1 MKTRMF
7 SLMVLTFSLI
17 FPFVAA
23 NVFAQSHPEFVQFPA
38 RAMGALYKPD
48 SGPAPHVGVIVIHR
62 TSNFMTHPAC
72 TNLSSRG
79 FMVLCMN
86 TRFDNNESQVIFEQL
101 ALDVKAG
108 LNYLKNTQHM
118 TKVVLLGHS
127 GGGPT
132 TSFYQAVAENGPSF
146 CTDPNKLTQCDNS
159 NNDFTNLPK
168 ADGIVFVDA
177 HPGVGIIGM
186 LRSNNPAVVN
196 EDRPDLL
203 RPDLDPFNPANGY
216 NPNGPSHYSAAF
228 QKKYFA
234 GQSERMNDWI
244 AIAQRIRDEIGA
256 DKYIYTDD
264 GPVVIGASTDAKLF
278 NLDPTILCC
287 TLQPHKLIQN
297 DGSIVTEVIQ
307 SVRTAHPE
315 NKDQNSTFDE
325 GGRLLT
331 VSSFLSANA
340 IRSTNSLD
348 GIDYCSS
355 NNSTPCNVQQISV
368 PVLFTAMGGYY
379 FIRDNEIHY
388 NLAKSVDKDFIVAA
402 GLLHGITPCTNCP
415 GGPYTNVPAH
425 YWDYVRDWINARF

>member
-23 NVFAQSHPEFVQFPA
+23 NVIAQSHPEFVQFPA

-228 QKKYFA
+228 QNKYFA

>member
-1 MKTRMF
+1 MKTKAV
-7 SLMVLTFSLI
+7 SWIVIGLVIALMGSH
-17 FPFVAA
+17 AY
-23 NVFAQSHPEFVQFPA
+23 AQSHPEFVQFPA

-86 TRFDNNESQVIFEQL
+86 TRFDNNESEVIFEQL

-108 LNYLKNTQHM
+108 VNYLKNTQHM
-118 TKVVLLGHS
+118 TKVILLGHS

-132 TSFYQAVAENGPSF
+132 SSFYQAVAEEGPSF

-159 NNDFTNLPK
+159 SGTYTGLPR

-177 HPGVGIIGM
+177 HPGVGTIGM

-196 EDRPDLL
+196 ENRPNLL

-216 NPNGPSHYSAAF
+216 NPNGASHYSAAF

-234 GQSERMNDWI
+234 AQSERMNDWI
-244 AIAQRIRDEIGA
+244 ALAQRIRDEIGA
-256 DKYIYTDD
+256 NAYIYTDD
-264 GPVVIGASTDAKLF
+264 GPVVIGASTSAKLF
-278 NLDPTILCC
+278 NLDPSILCC

-297 DGSIVTEVIQ
+297 DGTIATEIIQ

-315 NKDQNSTFDE
+315 NKDQNATFDD

-331 VSSFLSANA
+331 VNSLLSANA

-355 NNSTPCNVQQISV
+355 NNSTPCNVQHISV

-402 GLLHGITPCTNCP
+402 GLLHGITPCTNCA

>member
-1 MKTRMF
+1 MKPKAA
-7 SLMVLTFSLI
+7 SWIVIGLVIALMASH
-17 FPFVAA
+17 AY
-23 NVFAQSHPEFVQFPA
+23 AQSHPEFVQFPA

-86 TRFDNNESQVIFEQL
+86 TRFDNNESEVIFEQL

-108 LNYLKNTQHM
+108 VNYLKNTQHM
-118 TKVVLLGHS
+118 TKVILLGHS

-132 TSFYQAVAENGPSF
+132 SSFYQAVAEEGPSF

-159 NNDFTNLPK
+159 SGAYTGLPR

-177 HPGVGIIGM
+177 HPGVGTIGM

-196 EDRPDLL
+196 ENRPNLL

-216 NPNGPSHYSAAF
+216 NPNGASHYSAAF
-228 QKKYFA
+228 QQKYFA
-234 GQSERMNDWI
+234 AQSERMNDWI
-244 AIAQRIRDEIGA
+244 ALAQRIRDEIGA
-256 DKYIYTDD
+256 NAYIYTDD
-264 GPVVIGASTDAKLF
+264 GPVVIGASTSAKLF
-278 NLDPTILCC
+278 NLDPSILCC

-297 DGSIVTEVIQ
+297 DGTIATEIIQ

-315 NKDQNSTFDE
+315 NKDQNATFDD

-331 VSSFLSANA
+331 VNSLLSANA

-355 NNSTPCNVQQISV
+355 NNSTPCNVQHISV

-388 NLAKSVDKDFIVAA
+388 NLAKSVDKDFVVAA
-402 GLLHGITPCTNCP
+402 GLLHGITPCTNCA

-425 YWDYVRDWINARF
+425 YWDFVRDWINTRF

>member
-1 MKTRMF
+1 MKKRIL
-7 SLMVLTFSLI
+7 SSMVLIFSLI
-17 FPFVAA
+17 FPLVTA
-23 NVFAQSHPEFVQFPA
+23 NLFAQSHPEFVQFPA

-48 SGPAPHVGVIVIHR
+48 SGPAPHVGVIVMHR

-86 TRFDNNESQVIFEQL
+86 TRFDNNESDVIFEEL

-108 LNYLKNTQHM
+108 VNYLKNTQHM
-118 TKVVLLGHS
+118 SKVILLAHS

-132 TSFYQAVAENGPSF
+132 MSFYQAVAEVGPSF

-159 NNDFTNLPK
+159 NGAYTGLPR

-177 HPGVGIIGM
+177 HPGVGTIGM

-196 EDRPDLL
+196 EARPNLL

-216 NPNGPSHYSAAF
+216 NPNGPSTYSDRF
-228 QKKYFA
+228 KQKYFA
-234 GQSERMNDWI
+234 AQSERMNDWI
-244 AIAQRIRDEIGA
+244 AKAQEIRDEIGA
-256 DKYIYTDD
+256 NAYIYTDD
-264 GPVVIGASTDAKLF
+264 GPVVIGASTSAKLF
-278 NLDPTILCC
+278 NLDLSILCC
-287 TLQPHKLIQN
+287 TLQPHKLLQN
-297 DGSIVTEVIQ
+297 DGSIVTEVIH

-315 NKDQNSTFDE
+315 NKDQNATFDG

-331 VSSFLSANA
+331 VHSFLSANA
-340 IRSTNSLD
+340 IRSTNSID

-388 NLAKSVDKDFIVAA
+388 DLAKSVDKDFVVAA
-402 GLLHGITPCTNCP
+402 GLLHGITPCTNCT
-415 GGPYTNVPAH
+415 GGPYTNVPGH
-425 YWDYVRDWINARF
+425 YWDYVSKWINDRF

>member
-1 MKTRMF
+1 MKQFF
-7 SLMVLTFSLI
+7 SWAVLALLVGLLT
-17 FPFVAA
+17 PHA
-23 NVFAQSHPEFVQFPA
+23 FAQSHPEFVPFSGNTK
-38 RAMGALYKPD
+38 GALYKPD
-48 SGPAPHVGVIVIHR
+48 SGPAPHVGIIVIHR
-62 TSNFMTHPAC
+62 TSNFMRHTAC

-86 TRFDNNESQVIFEQL
+86 TRFDNNESQVIFEEL

-108 LNYLKNTQHM
+108 INYLKNTQHM

-132 TSFYQAVAENGPSF
+132 TSFYQAVAEEGPSF
-146 CTDPNKLTQCDNS
+146 CTDSNKLTQCDNS
-159 NNDFTNLPK
+159 GGDYTNLPR

-186 LRSNNPAVVN
+186 LRSNNPAVAN
-196 EDRPDLL
+196 ESRPDLL
-203 RPDLDPFNPANGY
+203 RPNLDPFNPANGY

-234 GQSERMNDWI
+234 AQSDRMNKWI
-244 AIAQRIRDEIGA
+244 SIAQRIRDEIGA
-256 DKYIYTDD
+256 NAYIYTDD
-264 GPVVIGASTDAKLF
+264 GPVVIGASTSAKLF

-287 TLQPHKLIQN
+287 TLQSHKLLQN
-297 DGSIVTEVIQ
+297 DGSIVSQIIQ

-315 NKDQNSTFDE
+315 NKEQNETFND

-331 VSSFLSANA
+331 VNSFLSANA
-340 IRSTNSLD
+340 IRSTNSID

-355 NNSTPCNVQQISV
+355 NNSTSCNLQHISV

-388 NLAKSVDKDFIVAA
+388 NVAKSLDKDFIVAA
-402 GLLHGITPCTNCP
+402 GLLHGITPCTDCS
-415 GGPYTNVPAH
+415 GGPYTSVPGH